1 LTRIRALP
9 HENCRPVRSGR
20 HLLFLLELLETSG
33 IVVASI
39 LQRRVTMLQY
49 ALLFLVI
56 AVVAGLLGFGGIAGA
71 ASGIA
76 QVLFFVF
83 LALLVVSVIAGLLRK
98 A

>member
-1 LTRIRALP
+1 MARSPFCYIWNSSGPSAL
-9 HENCRPVRSGR
+9 
-20 HLLFLLELLETSG
+20 LLQWFLR
-33 IVVASI
+33 
-39 LQRRVTMLQY
+39 RRVTMLQY

-76 QVLFFVF
+76 QILFFIF
-83 LALLVVSVIAGLLRK
+83 LALLVISLVAGLFRK

>member
-1 LTRIRALP
+1 
-9 HENCRPVRSGR
+9 
-20 HLLFLLELLETSG
+20 
-33 IVVASI
+33 
-39 LQRRVTMLQY
+39 MLQY

-76 QVLFFVF
+76 QVLFFVC
-83 LALLVVSVIAGLLRK
+83 LALLVISLVAGLFRK